1 MSAQHRSEDEQQHPQ
16 PARDPRTLQQRKL
29 AELMERKARGAQM
42 RRFERGPQGP
52 AAAHLGHR
60 HRAR

>member
-1 MSAQHRSEDEQQHPQ
+1 MSAQQHPKQ
-16 PARDPRTLQQRKL
+16 SRTAPTEQQRKL
-29 AELMERKARGAQM
+29 AELLERKARGAQM